1 MQLDFEQIKKLI
13 PQRFPFI
20 MIDKVLELEAGKE
33 ALAIKNVSGNDIFF
47 LGHFPDLAIMP
58 GVAIIEAMAQT
69 AIILFA
75 VEKEKGDS
83 KQIYFLG
90 SVKARFYHPVV
101 PGDQLKIKATNIK
114 SLPTGAYISAEAFV
128 DDKKVSEAELIFSVK
143 MNRRVVITGLGVISS
158 IGIGW
163 QEFWQNL
170 LAGKSGISPV
180 TSFDTTNHFTHNGG
194 EVKNFN
200 PEDFIPKRKN

>member
-1 MQLDFEQIKKLI
+1 MQLNFEQIKELI

-20 MIDKVLELEAGKE
+20 MIDKILEVEAGKE

-47 LGHFPDLAIMP
+47 VGHFPDLAIMP

-90 SVKARFYHPVV
+90 SVKARFFHPVV
-101 PGDQLKIKATNIK
+101 PGDQLKIKAVNVK
-114 SLPTGAYISAEAFV
+114 SLSTGAYVSAEAFV
-128 DDKKVSEAELIFSVK
+128 DDKKVSEAELVFSVK
-143 MNRRVVITGLGVISS
+143 N
-158 IGIGW
+158 
-163 QEFWQNL
+163 E
-170 LAGKSGISPV
+170 
-180 TSFDTTNHFTHNGG
+180 
-194 EVKNFN
+194 
-200 PEDFIPKRKN
+200 